1 LKIKSIANVAMISR
15 LQEAVI
21 GMDDMAANE
30 DASFLPFTLLKLH
43 MKSFS
48 DKKKK
53 DHKAHKIN
61 RTIDGSSSLM
71 HIK

>member
-30 DASFLPFTLLKLH
+30 DASFLSFTLLKLH

-48 DKKKK
+48 DKKR
-53 DHKAHKIN
+53 DHKALKIN